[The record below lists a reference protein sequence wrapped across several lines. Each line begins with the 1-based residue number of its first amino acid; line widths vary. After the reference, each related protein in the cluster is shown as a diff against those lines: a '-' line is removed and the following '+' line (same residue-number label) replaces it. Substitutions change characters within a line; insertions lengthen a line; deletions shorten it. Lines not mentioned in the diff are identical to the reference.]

1 MINKILLDID
11 EVRVAINLSQTTI
24 RKNVLEGTFPAPYK
38 FGTRVLWR
46 VTDLTDWAENL
57 VNNPVV
63 KKETRGRKRL
73 AI

>member
-1 MINKILLDID
+1 MVNKILLDIN

-24 RKNVLEGTFPAPYK
+24 RKNVLEGTFPPPYK

-46 VTDLTDWAENL
+46 VSDIKYWAEMLATNH
-57 VNNPVV
+57 VV

>member
-1 MINKILLDID
+1 MVNKILLDISD
-11 EVRVAINLSQTTI
+11 VQEVIGLSLSSIRRGVEQGTIPAPVRV
-24 RKNVLEGTFPAPYK
+24 
-38 FGTRVLWR
+38 GTRILWR

-63 KKETRGRKRL
+63 KKETRGRKRM